1 MRILSL
7 VENTAENGCRAKHG
21 LSLYIETPQHR
32 LLFDLGPDDT
42 LFRNAETM
50 DVDLTEVDTVIIS
63 HGHFDHGGALRRF
76 LEVNGK
82 AKVYVQAG
90 AFEPHFNRVGPVKI
104 PIGLDPALSDHPRVI
119 TVQGDRRI
127 DEELL
132 LFTVPEQKLL
142 RSPMNDVLWGERRRD
157 DFLHEQNLM
166 IFGKSNV
173 LVMGCGHAGIANIL
187 KKAEPYAPGV
197 CVGGFHLFDP
207 VLRRT
212 APKLLLDDIAGVLN
226 ASPDIMFYTCHCTGK
241 KAYKY
246 LGERVPKLS
255 YLACGRSLTVPE
267 AEGAQQ

>member
-21 LSLYIETPQHR
+21 LSLYIETAQHR

-42 LFRNAETM
+42 LFKNAEIL
-50 DVDLTEVDTVIIS
+50 DVDLTEVDTVILS
-63 HGHFDHGGALRRF
+63 HGHFDHGGALKRF

-90 AFEPHFNRVGPVKI
+90 AFEPHFNRVGPIKI
-104 PIGLDPALSDHPRVI
+104 PIGLDSELSETPRVV
-119 TVQGDRRI
+119 TVQGDHRI
-127 DEELL
+127 DEELM

-157 DFLHEQNLM
+157 NFLHEQNLV

-187 KKAEPYAPGV
+187 QKAETYKPGV
-197 CVGGFHLFDP
+197 CIGGFHLFDP
-207 VLRRT
+207 VLHRT
-212 APKLLLDDIAGVLN
+212 APKDILNGIADVLK
-226 ASPDIMFYTCHCTGK
+226 ASPDITFYTCHCTGK
-241 KAYKY
+241 KAYRY
-246 LGERVPKLS
+246 LSERVPNLS
-255 YLACGRSLTVPE
+255 YLACGRSLAVSE
-267 AEGAQQ
+267 KESARQ